1 MLIYKFSQKGSYRN
15 RSKKSEGFENH
26 KTTIDTLQMYISQR
40 LVEER
45 DLKIKERN
53 LESVNELEAIHI
65 GKISKMISWRMNI
78 NKLKKVT

>member
-1 MLIYKFSQKGSYRN
+1 
-15 RSKKSEGFENH
+15 
-26 KTTIDTLQMYISQR
+26 MYISQR

-65 GKISKMISWRMNI
+65 RKISKMISWRMN
-78 NKLKKVT
+78 NNELKKVT